1 MTITHILNRSEPLK
15 TFLLVSLGLLS
26 PSCMHVGMIGTNE
39 DRQSTGDRV
48 VADRVLEKQV
58 VRGNVEATAT
68 FPPLVRGREE
78 VFELQLMDLESGQ
91 PISDATLSFHA
102 TYLHEAEE
110 AGEHMAHMRHARM
123 DSAHTR
129 SGSGHSI
136 SFDRE
141 VKEQSQ
147 RGSYSIAFT
156 PSQSGEHTLMFHVTA
171 IGDETLEPELVI
183 EATRNVAPGTANHG
197 GMMHGMSST
206 SEYLIVGGALMGA
219 MMVAMWAT
227 RGSIF

>member
-1 MTITHILNRSEPLK
+1 MK
-15 TFLLVSLGLLS
+15 TLMLLSLGLLS
-26 PSCMHVGMIGTNE
+26 TSCMHVGMMGTHE
-39 DRQSTGDRV
+39 DRQSTGHQAV
-48 VADRVLEKQV
+48 VERVLEKQV
-58 VRGNVEATAT
+58 VSGNVEATAT

-91 PISDATLSFHA
+91 PISDATISFHA
-102 TYLHEAEE
+102 TYLHRAEE
-110 AGEHMAHMRHARM
+110 AGEDKAPMMHTRM

-129 SGSGHSI
+129 SGTGHSI

-147 RGSYSIAFT
+147 SGYYSVAFT

-171 IGDETLEPELVI
+171 IGDETLEPELII
-183 EATRNVAPGTANHG
+183 EATRYVALGAASHG

-219 MMVAMWAT
+219 MMVVMWAT
-227 RGSIF
+227 RGTIF